1 MPPKKVTL
9 PAFKKIEAKVESL
22 ESEILEVRSA
32 LAEVQNT
39 VKHNHE
45 NLIAWLERRIGKSLS
60 VEEGCA
66 SFTIKDS
73 PAGSVKKGQQIPI
86 IHSVQDE
93 ISTEFRQSVKKV
105 ELPAFDG
112 EDPAGWISR
121 AEVNFR
127 VQNTSPEVKTSLAR
141 LCMEGPTI
149 HFFNSHQRGRESV
162 VGPSEGSAS
171 GEVWRSLR
179 G

>member
-1 MPPKKVTL
+1 VVGEVYREEPVGGGRLCKL
-9 PAFKKIEAKVESL
+9 HNQRFAGGIGEERPAYS
-22 ESEILEVRSA
+22 
-32 LAEVQNT
+32 
-39 VKHNHE
+39 H
-45 NLIAWLERRIGKSLS
+45 
-60 VEEGCA
+60 
-66 SFTIKDS
+66 
-73 PAGSVKKGQQIPI
+73 
-86 IHSVQDE
+86 HSQCQDE
-93 ISTEFRQSVKKV
+93 ISTEFRQSVNKV